1 MGFVHLHTH
10 SHYTL
15 LTALPTPDQLI
26 TKAQELGMTALALT
40 DTSALY
46 AAVEFYSHA
55 KDAGIKPIIG
65 AEVWVSKDLRS
76 KNNTAEDRRRNQLVL
91 LVKNE
96 TGYKNLMKIISIAQL
111 EGFYYKARTDKA
123 LLREYHEGLIAL
135 SGSLPGEVPAET
147 LYGNVERAKNVAL
160 EYQDIFGP
168 GNFYLEV
175 QPHEHENQIAANQ
188 GLVQISRE
196 TGIPLVATNDVHYIR
211 PEDTETQDVLLAIRD
226 NKKVTDTERFSMKA
240 FDLSFR
246 SEAEMRELFHDLPE
260 AIDNTEKIAAL
271 CDFELKMGENQL
283 PSFPLPPG
291 KTADGYLRELCL
303 AGLEKRYPGETLTP
317 DREERMNYELSVIEK
332 TGFASYFLIVADFV
346 NWAKNNGVVVGPG
359 RGSAAGSFVAYLTG
373 ITNLDPIKY
382 DLLFERFLNPERI
395 SMPDVDMDFA
405 DTRREDVLDYVRQ
418 RYGADHV
425 AQIIT
430 FGTMAARGSIRDVG
444 RALGIPLE
452 LCDRTAK
459 MIPMFTSI
467 AEALEGV
474 PEFKSHYESSS
485 EVRRLVDAAKKIEG
499 LARHASMHACGVVI
513 TKDPVTEYTPLQR
526 VAGSEN
532 AVVTQYASSTKANAV
547 EKIGL
552 LKMDFLGLKN
562 LTIIENTLKI
572 AKKVG
577 KEVPD
582 IEKLELDDEAAYKVL
597 QEAHTTGVFQLE
609 STGMKRYLKQL
620 KPTVF
625 EDIIAMVAL
634 YRPGPMEYIP
644 DFIAGKHGT
653 REVKYLHPKLEPILK
668 NTYGVAVYQEQLM
681 QIARD
686 LAGFSLGE
694 ADVLRKAVGKKIKE
708 LVDGQRVKFVEGC
721 EKTGVGRAI
730 GEKVFAFIE
739 PFAGYGFNRSHAA
752 CYALIGYQTAYLK
765 AHFPAEFMAALL
777 TSDQGDTDRIAIEV
791 REAREIGI
799 DVLPPDVNE
808 SFDTFAVIKGDDG
821 KEHIRFG
828 LNAIKNVGT
837 MAAEEIVAER
847 KRGSKYTSL
856 EDFMDRVQTKDLNK
870 RTIEALAKVGAFDSL
885 SERKIVLDN
894 LDAII
899 AHGKELRT
907 LKETHGQSL
916 FGDMP
921 LPEMRIPLKETVRS
935 TKKERLA
942 WEKELLGLYVTDHP
956 MAEFAEYLK
965 KAATEI
971 GHLEKESDG
980 KRVSIGGVITSARK
994 SLSKTGQPL
1003 YFVTLEDMTGRID
1016 ILVFGKTAERTA
1028 GLMNEDEIVMID
1040 LKVARKDGLLR
1051 LAADDVRRMSI
1062 ETVSEFA
1069 RVAKTHE
1076 KYQYGKVEEPKPTKV
1091 HLAIHCADT
1100 ADSRLFD
1107 EIGKTLR
1114 HLPPGPVGIT
1124 LRLLGQTIQTSF
1136 SIEKSEA
1143 AIKALEVLPGV
1154 TKIEDQNP

>member
-1 MGFVHLHTH
+1 
-10 SHYTL
+10 
-15 LTALPTPDQLI
+15 
-26 TKAQELGMTALALT
+26 MTSLALT

-55 KDAGIKPIIG
+55 KDAGIKPILG
-65 AEVWVSKDLRS
+65 AEMWVAKDLHS
-76 KNNTAEDRRRNQLVL
+76 KTNTAEDKRRHQIVL

-96 TGYKNLMKIISIAQL
+96 IGYKNLMKIISIAQL

-123 LLREYHEGLIAL
+123 LLRQYHEGLIAL
-135 SGSLPGEVPAET
+135 SGSLQGEVPAET
-147 LYGNVERAKNVAL
+147 LYGNIERAKNVAL

-168 GNFYLEV
+168 GNFYLEL
-175 QPHEHENQIAANQ
+175 QPHLDYENQLVVNQ
-188 GLVQISRE
+188 GLVQIARE
-196 TGIPLVATNDVHYIR
+196 TGIPLVATNDIHYIH
-211 PEDTETQDVLLAIRD
+211 PEDAETQDVLLAIRD
-226 NKKVTDTERFSMKA
+226 NKRVTDTERFSMRQ
-240 FDLSFR
+240 FNLSFR
-246 SEAEMRELFHDLPE
+246 SEAEMRTLFRDLPE
-260 AIDNTEKIAAL
+260 AIENTEKIAAL
-271 CDFELKMGENQL
+271 CDFNLKMGENQL
-283 PSFPLPPG
+283 PSFPLPVG
-291 KTADGYLRELCL
+291 QSADSFLTTLCL
-303 AGLEKRYPGETLTP
+303 SGYAKRYPGESLTP
-317 DREERMNYELSVIEK
+317 EREERLNYELSVIQK
-332 TGFASYFLIVADFV
+332 TGFAPYFLIVADFV
-346 NWAKNNGVVVGPG
+346 NWAKEHGVVVGPG

-373 ITNLDPIKY
+373 ITNLDPIAY
-382 DLLFERFLNPERI
+382 NLLFERFLNPERI

-405 DTRREDVLDYVRQ
+405 DTRREDVLNYVREK
-418 RYGADHV
+418 YGADHV

-444 RALGIPLE
+444 RALGVPLE
-452 LCDRTAK
+452 LCDKTAK

-467 AEALEGV
+467 QAALDGV
-474 PEFKSHYESSS
+474 PEFQAHYNSSS
-485 EVRRLVDAAKKIEG
+485 EVKRLVDAAKKIEG

-526 VAGSEN
+526 VAGGED
-532 AVVTQYASSTKANAV
+532 AIVTQYAASTKANAV

-572 AKKVG
+572 AKKIG
-577 KEVPD
+577 KEIPD
-582 IEKLELDDEAAYKVL
+582 IEKLPMDDAASYQVL

-653 REVKYLHPKLEPILK
+653 REVKYLHPKLEPILN

-686 LAGFSLGE
+686 LAGFTLGE

-808 SFDTFAVIKGDDG
+808 SFDTFAVIKSDDG

-828 LNAIKNVGT
+828 LNAVKNVGT
-837 MAAEEIVAER
+837 LAAEEIVRER
-847 KRGSKYTSL
+847 KRGGKYTSL
-856 EDFMDRVQTKDLNK
+856 EDFMERVEAKDMNR
-870 RTIEALAKVGAFDSL
+870 RTLEALAKVGAFDSL
-885 SERKIVLDN
+885 SERKIVLEN
-894 LDAII
+894 MDAILT
-899 AHGKELRT
+899 HGKELRK
-907 LKETHGQSL
+907 LRETHGQSL

-921 LPEMRIPLKETVRS
+921 LPVMKIPMRETSRS
-935 TKKERLA
+935 TKKERLT

-956 MAEFAEYLK
+956 MTVFTAF
-965 KAATEI
+965 
-971 GHLEKESDG
+971 LEKTATPIGRLEKVADG
-980 KRVSIGGVITSARK
+980 KHVSIGGVITGVRK
-994 SLSKTGQPL
+994 SLSKSGQPL
-1003 YFVTLEDMTGRID
+1003 YFITLEDMTGRVD
-1016 ILVFGKTAERTA
+1016 LLVFGKVAERVA
-1028 GLMNEDEIVMID
+1028 WILVEDEIVMVD
-1040 LKVARKDGLLR
+1040 LKVAHKDGLLR
-1051 LAADDVRRMSI
+1051 LAADDVRRLS
-1062 ETVSEFA
+1062 ETAMADFE
-1069 RVAKTHE
+1069 RVTQTHA
-1076 KYQYGKVEEPKPTKV
+1076 KYQPTQSEVRPPKET
-1091 HLAIHCADT
+1091 LLINCADT
-1100 ADSRLFD
+1100 ADSKLFD
-1107 EIGKTLR
+1107 EIGKLLR
-1114 HLPPGPVGIT
+1114 QLPPGRTSVM
-1124 LRLLGQTIQTSF
+1124 LRLLGQNIQTSF
-1136 SIEKSEA
+1136 RVENSEA
-1143 AIKALEVLPGV
+1143 THSALTQLKGV
-1154 TKIEDQNP
+1154 TGVETLSQP